1 MLVIKVALT
10 LGLASIPSLSVLAA
24 DDISSAN
31 QRQESIASNSLQAV
45 NNRDDLERDEQLTP
59 TAPSPRQTD
68 SDITRLL
75 RKQLFNRYFPKNWS
89 WW

>member
-24 DDISSAN
+24 DNLYSAYP
-31 QRQESIASNSLQAV
+31 RQERIASNSPKAV

-59 TAPSPRQTD
+59 NAPSPQQTD
-68 SDITRLL
+68 TDTTKLM